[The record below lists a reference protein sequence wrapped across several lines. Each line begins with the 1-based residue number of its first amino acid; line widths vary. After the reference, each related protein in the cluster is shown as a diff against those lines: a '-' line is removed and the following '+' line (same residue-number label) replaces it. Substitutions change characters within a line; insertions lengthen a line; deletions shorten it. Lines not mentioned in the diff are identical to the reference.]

1 MPVRGMFTWKDNVMK
16 AVSPSL
22 LVYLTGQGCIPYG
35 RGAKGH
41 AGHKGLG
48 LLGIRCLLEKSQCR

>member
-1 MPVRGMFTWKDNVMK
+1 MFTWKDNVMK

-41 AGHKGLG
+41 AGHRGLG
-48 LLGIRCLLEKSQCR
+48 LLGIRCLLEKS